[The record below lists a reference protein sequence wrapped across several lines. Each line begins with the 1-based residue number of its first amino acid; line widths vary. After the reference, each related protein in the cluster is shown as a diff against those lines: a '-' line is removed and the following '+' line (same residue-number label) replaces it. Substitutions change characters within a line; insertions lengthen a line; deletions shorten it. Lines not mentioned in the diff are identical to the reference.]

1 MRLLYLVDH
10 WPGLFEAYLLRELQ
24 WMRQR
29 GHSVAV
35 LSLGIGGAHGFRNET
50 RDHVDLAEFGL
61 DDVPVLQLD
70 SKNMDSERVVRES
83 LLFIDKHDVEL
94 IDAHLAR
101 EPAEVACRVHLASGI
116 PFAVRMR
123 GGDVHSNTSPM
134 LAEIVRHASAVCPM
148 SQFLANVLIG
158 ERILT
163 VKPQGLPVR
172 VVSGKLHVIP
182 NSLPEKYLSARP
194 VAQSNREQVVGAVGR
209 LVPIKRFPDL
219 IEAVA
224 RLVPEFPGLRLK
236 IVGGG
241 VLFAELQALSSQL
254 GIEDRVEITG
264 FKSWH
269 AVMALVRQF
278 HIYVQTSELEG
289 CSLAN
294 IEAGFQGIPLLLSR
308 TGANEQCVEPE
319 VNGYL
324 FDPGDVTALS
334 EHLRMLLLAGAHKRE
349 QMGEASLHIVG
360 SRFSAEKVMPL
371 LESVFQNAINN
382 SKPERL
388 SFSTRTA

>member
-134 LAEIVRHASAVCPM
+134 LADIVRHASAVCPM

-224 RLVPEFPGLRLK
+224 RLVPEFSGLRLK

-254 GIEDRVEITG
+254 GIEDRLEITG

>member
-1 MRLLYLVDH
+1 
-10 WPGLFEAYLLRELQ
+10 
-24 WMRQR
+24 
-29 GHSVAV
+29 
-35 LSLGIGGAHGFRNET
+35 
-50 RDHVDLAEFGL
+50 
-61 DDVPVLQLD
+61 
-70 SKNMDSERVVRES
+70 
-83 LLFIDKHDVEL
+83 
-94 IDAHLAR
+94 
-101 EPAEVACRVHLASGI
+101 
-116 PFAVRMR
+116 
-123 GGDVHSNTSPM
+123 
-134 LAEIVRHASAVCPM
+134 M
-148 SQFLANVLIG
+148 S
-158 ERILT
+158 
-163 VKPQGLPVR
+163 
-172 VVSGKLHVIP
+172 
-182 NSLPEKYLSARP
+182 
-194 VAQSNREQVVGAVGR
+194 
-209 LVPIKRFPDL
+209 
-219 IEAVA
+219 
-224 RLVPEFPGLRLK
+224 
-236 IVGGG
+236 
-241 VLFAELQALSSQL
+241 
-254 GIEDRVEITG
+254 
-264 FKSWH
+264 
-269 AVMALVRQF
+269 LVRQF